1 MLVRGTNG
9 LEIEVEEQIAT
20 AMIAAG
26 IVEPVAAA
34 AGIVEPVAAADGI
47 EPVEGVE
54 GVEGV
59 EEPESAPAKSK
70 K

>member
-26 IVEPVAAA
+26 IVEP
-34 AGIVEPVAAADGI
+34 GEDVEPVED
-47 EPVEGVE
+47 
-54 GVEGV
+54 V

>member
-9 LEIEVEEQIAT
+9 LEIEVEEQVAT

-26 IVEPVAAA
+26 IVEA
-34 AGIVEPVAAADGI
+34 VEA
-47 EPVEGVE
+47 VEDVE
-54 GVEGV
+54 D
-59 EEPESAPAKSK
+59 PESAPAKTK

>member
-9 LEIEVEEQIAT
+9 LEIEVEEQVAT

-26 IVEPVAAA
+26 IVEPV
-34 AGIVEPVAAADGI
+34 EDI
-47 EPVEGVE
+47 EPVEDVE
-54 GVEGV
+54 GIEDV

>member
-34 AGIVEPVAAADGI
+34 DGI
-47 EPVEGVE
+47 EPVE

>member
-9 LEIEVEEQIAT
+9 LEIEVEDQVAT

-26 IVEPVAAA
+26 IVEA
-34 AGIVEPVAAADGI
+34 VEDAED
-47 EPVEGVE
+47 
-54 GVEGV
+54 
-59 EEPESAPAKSK
+59 PEHAPAKGK

>member
-9 LEIEVEEQIAT
+9 LEIEVEDQVAT
-20 AMIAAG
+20 AMITAG
-26 IVEPVAAA
+26 IVEPVD
-34 AGIVEPVAAADGI
+34 AADGI
-47 EPVEGVE
+47 EPIEGVE
-54 GVEGV
+54 DV